1 MTTSIGGGGLPLAV
15 FTNTAFDDN
24 NDDEGRADAA
34 RRSSSS
40 DVTRE
45 GGGEEQEDE
54 ELERA
59 IAMSIVGGG
68 ATPPPTIKKRV
79 MKAEDDEEAM
89 LAYAIHLSLLERP
102 EEGGGRASA
111 SAFFR
116 PIAGSSSATAAAAFI
131 SSGGVDTPPVR
142 RPPPWSAAARQQ
154 AQQEASDLAIARA
167 YGAIEEANEALEAAE
182 GAQALRA
189 LAVVHHDHKSDSAA
203 SSSSLMDLLGACEF
217 LEDDI
222 ESSSSWMRMMP
233 PPAALPQA
241 AKARPLKRNTGPPDA
256 ELAKRRRAG
265 SFAWCEVVMAPAA
278 FLERLAPPVVGAM
291 VRLAP
296 VARPSRMDL
305 AREGAAEAWE
315 AERALL
321 RLEAGGRVVGGEG
334 NDTLEVDTSRGRCV
348 FRRWGARVQYDDL
361 RAVRVEGATDWQ
373 TAPEALEA
381 FKQHL
386 GALLLDSSFSGR
398 ARRLCWC
405 GTWRLRCGAFVS
417 MPGHWLELR
426 RFPLAAIPAG
436 FLLDAAAI
444 AAEGATV
451 TLCFANSM
459 APVRPLGLDLAA
471 HIVQLERRLPL
482 LRAEARL
489 VHLGIPNATCRPSRD
504 RMHALEVLLLFY
516 AYARRIISVRF
527 IVCDCER
534 RTGSTSASPAG
545 RRTWRGSARWRPRRR
560 SCRLRPRRRP
570 PGCTRSRSARTLRA
584 ACLRRRFPRPN
595 DDDGRR
601 EERAV
606 AGDGI
611 EYKRRRGTERN
622 NNNKH
627 NNNNNNIIYGRR
639 SRPRKA
645 SSAPAA

>member
-68 ATPPPTIKKRV
+68 ATPPPTIKKRL

-167 YGAIEEANEALEAAE
+167 YGAIEDANEALEAAE

-296 VARPSRMDL
+296 VAPPSRMDL

-398 ARRLCWC
+398 GGARRLCWC

-426 RFPLAAIPAG
+426 RFPLAALPAG

-504 RMHALEVLLLFY
+504 RMHALEVLLLLFY
-516 AYARRIISVRF
+516 AYARR
-527 IVCDCER
+527 
-534 RTGSTSASPAG
+534 G
-545 RRTWRGSARWRPRRR
+545 
-560 SCRLRPRRRP
+560 
-570 PGCTRSRSARTLRA
+570 
-584 ACLRRRFPRPN
+584 
-595 DDDGRR
+595 
-601 EERAV
+601 
-606 AGDGI
+606 
-611 EYKRRRGTERN
+611 
-622 NNNKH
+622 
-627 NNNNNNIIYGRR
+627 
-639 SRPRKA
+639 A
-645 SSAPAA
+645 SSACVLLCVIVSAGLARRAHRLRDVGPGVAPRAGGRAAAAAARGLGGGCLAARGRGASGRCVPRACGGVSPGLMMMMVAAKSGPSRAMELSIKEGGAQRGITTTSIIIII